1 MKNKTGISK
10 QLIIALSFTSLSVTL
25 SSLILG
31 YGTYYVAIVVGLISL
46 EKLKESD
53 EFFHYLD
60 GIW

>member
-31 YGTYYVAIVVGLISL
+31 YGTYYVAIEVGLISL

-53 EFFHYLD
+53 EFFT
-60 GIW
+60 I